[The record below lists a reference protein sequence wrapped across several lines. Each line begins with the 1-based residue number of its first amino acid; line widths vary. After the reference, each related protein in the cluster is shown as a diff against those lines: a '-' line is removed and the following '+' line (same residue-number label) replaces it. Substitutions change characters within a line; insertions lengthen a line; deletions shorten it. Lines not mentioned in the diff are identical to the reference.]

1 MKIKELI
8 VCAMALALGFI
19 ASYIKIFAMPFGGAV
34 TLFSMFFVC
43 LIGYWY
49 GLKAGILG
57 GFAYSVLQFLQEPYV
72 LSIFQ
77 VCCDYFFAFAALGL
91 SGAFRNQK
99 HGFEK
104 GFLLAV
110 IVRGFFHS
118 LGGYLY
124 WLSYMPENF
133 PQSLKMFYPV
143 IYNYSYLLAEGI
155 LTLLI
160 IQVPAVKSAM
170 NYVKRELIGGTQ

>member
-8 VCAMALALGFI
+8 VCAMAMALGFI

-57 GFAYSVLQFLQEPYV
+57 GFAYGVLQFLQEPYV

-110 IVRGFFHS
+110 IVRGFFI
-118 LGGYLY
+118 LWGDICIG
-124 WLSYMPENF
+124 F
-133 PQSLKMFYPV
+133 PICQKISHR
-143 IYNYSYLLAEGI
+143 A
-155 LTLLI
+155 
-160 IQVPAVKSAM
+160 
-170 NYVKRELIGGTQ
+170 